1 MDIIM
6 RIKNFIII
14 HGMNFLSHLPR
25 LKREMIDF
33 HLAENRRAWGNY
45 APGLKYIE
53 IQNKLTDIS
62 YGKYKANY
70 NACEVIAVQNALI
83 ALGLEH
89 DTEGFPY
96 LLADFERKGSI
107 LKGFLGTAPKAI
119 LKYLKKRGVAIEKL
133 TPVTSNLGKTSV
145 QILIYQNG
153 SKITS
158 GIHTICILG
167 SNNPIFLNGR
177 PGDDS
182 VLLRL
187 YSLYLPPL
195 S

>member
-1 MDIIM
+1 MDIIR

-14 HGMNFLSHLPR
+14 HGMNFLSHFSKAR
-25 LKREMIDF
+25 RGVIDF

-53 IQNKLTDIS
+53 IQDKLTDIS
-62 YGKYKANY
+62 YGKYKADY

-119 LKYLKKRGVAIEKL
+119 VKYLKNKGVAIEEL

-167 SNNPIFLNGR
+167 SNTPIFLNGR

>member
-1 MDIIM
+1 MDIIR

-14 HGMNFLSHLPR
+14 HGMNFLSHFSR
-25 LKREMIDF
+25 AKREVVDF

-62 YGKYKANY
+62 YGKYKADY

-119 LKYLKKRGVAIEKL
+119 VKYLKNKGVAIEKL

-167 SNNPIFLNGR
+167 SNTPIFLNGR
-177 PGDDS
+177 PDDDS

>member
-25 LKREMIDF
+25 LKREMVDF

-62 YGKYKANY
+62 YGKYKADY

-96 LLADFERKGSI
+96 LLAEFERKGSI
-107 LKGFLGTAPKAI
+107 LKGFFGTAPKAI
-119 LKYLKKRGVAIEKL
+119 VKYLKNKGVAIEKL

-167 SNNPIFLNGR
+167 SNTPIFLNGR

>member
-1 MDIIM
+1 MDIIR

-14 HGMNFLSHLPR
+14 HGMNFLSLFSKT
-25 LKREMIDF
+25 KRGVIDF

-96 LLADFERKGSI
+96 LLAHFERKGSI
-107 LKGFLGTAPKAI
+107 LKGFFGTAPKAI
-119 LKYLKKRGVAIEKL
+119 VKYLKNKGVAIEKL

-167 SNNPIFLNGR
+167 SKTPIFLNGR